1 MPDLSSWQIKK
12 VDASTEEVL
21 GTLPGNMSKR
31 EVEIILQRLVC
42 TTLNSQEI
50 LLASLRKDRPERTS
64 LLYRVGSDLPI
75 QYGHDA
81 VFFTASL
88 AHAAPNNPAPG

>member
-50 LLASLRKDRPERTS
+50 LLASLRNDRPERTS
-64 LLYRVGSDLPI
+64 LLYRG
-75 QYGHDA
+75 
-81 VFFTASL
+81 
-88 AHAAPNNPAPG
+88 N